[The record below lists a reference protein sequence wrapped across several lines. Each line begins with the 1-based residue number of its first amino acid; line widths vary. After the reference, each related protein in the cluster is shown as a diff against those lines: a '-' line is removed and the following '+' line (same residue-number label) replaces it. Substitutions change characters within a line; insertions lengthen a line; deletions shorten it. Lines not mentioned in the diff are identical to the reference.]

1 MDKKDY
7 YQILELT
14 EEDKK
19 LDGEKF
25 KKKVKSNYRKLSLKY
40 HPDRNSDKSEEER
53 KRLEDKFKDCVEAYE
68 VLSDPQKRQQYDMF
82 GSIDG
87 NNGFYDTAN
96 EFNDFMSN
104 FMGGFN
110 PFGRNHTTRP
120 KGKDIQLN
128 VTVTLEEIYNL
139 STKEITYKKDC
150 KCPECNGSGVSKN
163 GYVENCKH
171 CHGHGFIDNTQRR
184 GNAILT
190 QRTTCPYCM
199 GTGKHIVNPCSRC
212 GGTGLERTECKMT
225 LNIPLGVTNKSYI
238 KQEGNGNETSEI
250 NGVNGDLYIIFNIA
264 PHKDFDVSDKYPYNI
279 ISLQEIPILDCLTG
293 GIFDIKCLDGNTY
306 QYKIEPNTEQGTI
319 LAVKNKGLRKTNGE
333 YGDLHIIIKHK
344 FPTEPLTE
352 ETINLINQ
360 LKEKLA

>member
-19 LDGEKF
+19 LDGDKF
-25 KKKVKSNYRKLSLKY
+25 KKKLKSNYRRLSLKY
-40 HPDRNSDKSEEER
+40 HPDRNSDKTEEER
-53 KRLEDKFKDCVEAYE
+53 KLLEDKFKDCVEAYE
-68 VLSDPQKRQQYDMF
+68 VLSDPQKRQQYDLF
-82 GSIDG
+82 GNIDG
-87 NNGFYDTAN
+87 NNGFYNTAN
-96 EFNDFMSN
+96 DLHDFMSN
-104 FMGGFN
+104 FMGNFN
-110 PFGRNHTTRP
+110 PFGQQRTTRP

-150 KCPECNGSGVSKN
+150 KCHECNGTGVSEN
-163 GYVENCKH
+163 GYIENCQH
-171 CHGHGFIDNTQRR
+171 CHGQGFIDNTQRR
-184 GNAILT
+184 GNAIFT

-199 GTGKHIVNPCSRC
+199 GTGKHIVNPCPKC

-238 KQEGNGNETSEI
+238 TEEGKGNETREI
-250 NGVNGDLYIIFNIA
+250 NGIPGDLYIIFNIA

-279 ISLQEIPILDCLTG
+279 ISLQEIPVLDCLTG
-293 GIFDIKCLDGNTY
+293 GIFDIKCLDGNIY

-344 FPTEPLTE
+344 FPTQPLTE
-352 ETINLINQ
+352 EAINLINQ